1 MKIVKDFV
9 LVGRIKSLMDNN
21 PKCIYEDCIYPGTS
35 CMDCKHYTPNI
46 DTQSLIKKRNVYRL
60 CSSICL
66 IYPSGKESDCDT
78 FDYNCFKCRN
88 NVFKE
93 YGLYVEKRRKLKVL

>member
-9 LVGRIKSLMDNN
+9 FVGRIKSIMDNN
-21 PKCIYEDCIYPGTS
+21 PTCIYEDCIYPESS
-35 CMDCKHYTPNI
+35 CIDCKHYTPNI
-46 DTQSLIKKRNVYRL
+46 DIKDLIRKRNIYRL

-66 IYPSGKESDCDT
+66 NLPSGKESDCDA
-78 FDYNCFKCRN
+78 FDYNCLKCRN
-88 NVFKE
+88 SVFKE